1 MSRGYRKMTDYKYLD
16 NYMQLWK
23 KYVQSADNVRTI
35 LNEAHDYLSDNQ
47 IERITELLEIF
58 KEKQELYYNKVIDEL
73 TRIDDTEINKDVKS

>member
-1 MSRGYRKMTDYKYLD
+1 MTDYKYLD

-47 IERITELLEIF
+47 IERFTALLARFE
-58 KEKQELYYNKVIDEL
+58 EKQELYYNKVIDEL